1 MKNWQIEV
9 MNHDVDSMWG
19 ADAAAEWERINAPDP
34 DPYENILKA
43 AAKDM
48 IPAINQLR
56 KAIEEL
62 LGATAYLYET
72 PMLAKVDSYIESLED
87 IEIDLK
93 MMKERWERG
102 ERE

>member
-1 MKNWQIEV
+1 MRNWQIEV
-9 MNHDVDSMWG
+9 MNQDVDSMWE

-34 DPYENILKA
+34 YEEILKA

-48 IPAINQLR
+48 IPAINQLG

-93 MMKERWERG
+93 MMKEHWERG